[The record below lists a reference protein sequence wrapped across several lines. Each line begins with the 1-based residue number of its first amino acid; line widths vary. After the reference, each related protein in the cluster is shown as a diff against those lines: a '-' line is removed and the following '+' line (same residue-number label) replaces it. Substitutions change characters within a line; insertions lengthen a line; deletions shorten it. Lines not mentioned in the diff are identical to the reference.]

1 MICNKTNSKYKYIK
15 ALRALMSYAMF
26 RHEGETK
33 TKQSLFETRPSTV
46 DDDITLDTF
55 SFSHFTYFTTI
66 SQQ

>member
-1 MICNKTNSKYKYIK
+1 
-15 ALRALMSYAMF
+15 MSYAMF